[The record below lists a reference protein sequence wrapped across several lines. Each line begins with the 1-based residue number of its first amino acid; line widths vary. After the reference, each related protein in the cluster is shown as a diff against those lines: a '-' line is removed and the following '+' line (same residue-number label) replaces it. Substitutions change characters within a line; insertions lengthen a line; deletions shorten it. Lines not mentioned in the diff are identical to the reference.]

1 MHPSLRFGL
10 RNALHPVDARLIFHK
25 SVHILSHNIEDDLF
39 KSTHGSL
46 CKIDQ
51 FHLPAFCFREFAIH
65 PVEVAG
71 KNTCFVPAGSSTAQA
86 IRNGQAIENLERSRR
101 NFAEGT
107 HEPLVYFRDAS
118 GKIAIPPDPT
128 ILPPGVE
135 RLEANSLR
143 AIDSVMSELN
153 LDHLRDFED
162 TGEFQAGLE
171 EMAGSP
177 RQYLVDRLNS
187 GDSMSNIQR
196 DTMRLMISE
205 LDDEQRN
212 RGRITSETRHHAG
225 GY

>member
-1 MHPSLRFGL
+1 MPMISTTVPEMPPSAPPPPEFTIGSVRVCPTESGGYWLYPRASRARFVT
-10 RNALHPVDARLIFHK
+10 AD
-25 SVHILSHNIEDDLF
+25 
-39 KSTHGSL
+39 
-46 CKIDQ
+46 
-51 FHLPAFCFREFAIH
+51 
-65 PVEVAG
+65 
-71 KNTCFVPAGSSTAQA
+71 SSTAQA

-107 HEPLVYFRDAS
+107 HEPLVYFRNAS

>member
-1 MHPSLRFGL
+1 MISTTVPEMPPSTAPPEFTLGTIRVRPTESGGFWIYLRAG
-10 RNALHPVDARLIFHK
+10 RAR
-25 SVHILSHNIEDDLF
+25 
-39 KSTHGSL
+39 
-46 CKIDQ
+46 
-51 FHLPAFCFREFAIH
+51 
-65 PVEVAG
+65 
-71 KNTCFVPAGSSTAQA
+71 FVPAGSSTAQA

-107 HEPLVYFRDAS
+107 HEPLVYFRNAS

-143 AIDSVMSELN
+143 AIDSVMRELN